1 MRDQTSTREFLRGEV
16 EALDAFEFLVVGP
29 PEHPLSRIE
38 IAREEDRSLRVVVP
52 GRPPILP
59 ELEVSV
65 RSALRERGFASLD
78 PADRTLAW
86 TAPAADANAAIGLAE
101 RVLHEVFDEKPG
113 GPLDI
118 VHGSR
123 LAQHQARLK
132 LDDLRRRVES
142 VLVEVMGKVPEQDV
156 DEDYLLPI
164 GDVQVVVAPR
174 AVPGGPALV
183 RVFAVTNV
191 GVNVTPE
198 LGLFLARLNF
208 GLMFGR
214 FALDT
219 EHRSIW
225 FDETLLGD
233 ELNEEALRFAI
244 KVVST
249 TADDWD
255 DRLKQMFG
263 GLSHQE
269 VSRGRVGPESPPV
282 KPGETQGGDGIGLYL

>member
-1 MRDQTSTREFLRGEV
+1 MRDQASTTEFLEREV
-16 EALDAFEFLVVGP
+16 AALEAFEFLVVGP
-29 PEHPLSRIE
+29 PEHPLNRIE
-38 IAREEDRSLRVVVP
+38 VMRGEDRALEVAVP
-52 GRPPILP
+52 GRPLMLP
-59 ELEVSV
+59 ELEATV
-65 RSALRERGFASLD
+65 RSALQERGFSSTD
-78 PADRTLAW
+78 PDDRTQPW
-86 TAPAADANAAIGLAE
+86 TAPAADAESAVALAG
-101 RVLHEVFDEKPG
+101 RVLQEVFEEKLD

-123 LAQHQARLK
+123 RAQHEARIK
-132 LDDLRRRVES
+132 LEDLRKRVES
-142 VLVEVMGKVPEQDV
+142 VLVDEMGKMPEQDV
-156 DEDYLLPI
+156 DQDYLLPI

-191 GVNVTPE
+191 GVTVTPE

-219 EHRSIW
+219 EHRAIW

-244 KVVST
+244 RVVST
-249 TADDWD
+249 TADEWD

-269 VSRGRVGPESPPV
+269 ASKGRVGSDQLPV
-282 KPGETQGGDGIGLYL
+282 KPGASQVGDGIGLYL

>member
-1 MRDQTSTREFLRGEV
+1 MRSPESKREFLRGEI
-16 EALDAFEFLVVGP
+16 ESLDAFEFIVIGP
-29 PEHPLSRIE
+29 PEHPLHRVE
-38 IAREEDRSLRVVVP
+38 IARGEDRMLEVSVP
-52 GRPPILP
+52 GRPMLLP
-59 ELEVSV
+59 ELDVPV
-65 RSALRERGFASLD
+65 RAALREQGFASED
-78 PADRTLAW
+78 PADRTKPW
-86 TAPAADANAAIGLAE
+86 TIAASDADTAVTLTE
-101 RVLHEVFDEKPG
+101 RVLHDVFDEKPD
-113 GPLDI
+113 GPIDL

-123 LAQHQARLK
+123 RAQHEAHLK
-132 LDDLRRRVES
+132 LADLRRRVEG
-142 VLVEVMGKVPEQDV
+142 VLVAEMGKMPEQDM

-191 GVNVTPE
+191 GVAVTPE

-244 KVVST
+244 RVVST
-249 TADDWD
+249 TADEWD

-263 GLSHQE
+263 GMSHQE
-269 VSRGRVGPESPPV
+269 VVKGRIDGETPTV
-282 KPGETQGGDGIGLYL
+282 KPGETKVGDGVGLYL